1 MSSIFYYLY
10 TWQPSTCVDLGL
22 LGPHMYIWW
31 PYHGSCSKK
40 IWLGMFGVFGGL
52 SDFFLGLL
60 EAIWPLVVSTINCIG
75 LCP

>member
-1 MSSIFYYLY
+1 
-10 TWQPSTCVDLGL
+10 
-22 LGPHMYIWW
+22 
-31 PYHGSCSKK
+31 
-40 IWLGMFGVFGGL
+40 MFGVFGGL